1 MISSIVCDHDEISIS
16 CVLQLNELDK
26 IQLGVMCPIEYAKQ
40 FEKQFGQQA
49 QKH

>member
-1 MISSIVCDHDEISIS
+1 MISCIVCDHDEISIS
-16 CVLQLNELDK
+16 YVLQLNELDK
-26 IQLGVMCPIEYAKQ
+26 IQLGVMCPTEYAKQ